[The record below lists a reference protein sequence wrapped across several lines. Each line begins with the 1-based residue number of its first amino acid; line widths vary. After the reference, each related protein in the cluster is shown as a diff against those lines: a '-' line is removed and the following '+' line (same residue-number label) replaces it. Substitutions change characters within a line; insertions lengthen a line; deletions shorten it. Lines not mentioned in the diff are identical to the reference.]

1 MASAYAIFATL
12 PLCSCFYF
20 GAWSRADH
28 YAADLQIGEKIQKR
42 SRMLGRR
49 FARILGWPF
58 SGDVLEK
65 CPNRFFR
72 IFQKMTQK
80 LAKRFARILGWP
92 FLGDVLE
99 NVQIDSARWSSI
111 VCRRRMAANL
121 GKSFWGILRW
131 PFLGDVLNNL
141 VSKLYRYVVNVIVVS
156 IVYYK
161 SCIL

>member
-1 MASAYAIFATL
+1 L
-12 PLCSCFYF
+12 

-42 SRMLGRR
+42 SRILGSR

-80 LAKRFARILGWP
+80 LAKQFARIFGWP

-99 NVQIDSARWSSI
+99 KCPNRFGEMEQHRLPQTDGRESWEV
-111 VCRRRMAANL
+111 VL
-121 GKSFWGILRW
+121 GNS
-131 PFLGDVLNNL
+131 
-141 VSKLYRYVVNVIVVS
+141 
-156 IVYYK
+156 
-161 SCIL
+161 